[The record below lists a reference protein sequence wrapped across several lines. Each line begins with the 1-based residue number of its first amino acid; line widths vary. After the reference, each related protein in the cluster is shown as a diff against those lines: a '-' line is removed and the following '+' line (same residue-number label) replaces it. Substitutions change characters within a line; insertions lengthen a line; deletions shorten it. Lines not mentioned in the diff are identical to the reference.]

1 MTIREIHAQLAAKR
15 ATARRLDRRLDLTDR
30 VAETWG
36 HPDESHARNLCT
48 LLRRSL
54 MQLYT
59 EMHALEARLPTPE
72 SLSDAAFRRLL
83 ALGLGI
89 EAAEGERL
97 RVYREAKD
105 LGFKAA

>member
-15 ATARRLDRRLDLTDR
+15 TTARRLGRRLELTDR
-30 VAETWG
+30 LAECHG
-36 HPDESHARNLCT
+36 NPGQAQAIRDARRIRYALQ
-48 LLRRSL
+48 
-54 MQLYT
+54 QLYT

-89 EAAEGERL
+89 EAAEGERI